1 VAIANSQIIDACV
14 LINLLATE
22 EIDGILNA
30 TLRTSVICSTVE
42 KETIYLRT
50 DDPQN
55 PQELIQTS
63 PFVQNGLLTICEL
76 EGPEEKALY
85 VDYAS
90 VLDDGEAMTLAI
102 AVSRG
107 WVLVTDEKKAR
118 RIFLEDVGDRARL
131 VGTSELLREW
141 SESQRISP
149 HVITRVLTSIE
160 RRARYR
166 PPPTDLNFDW
176 WITSITE

>member
-14 LINLLATE
+14 LINLLATK
-22 EIDGILNA
+22 EIDGILKA
-30 TLRTSVICSTVE
+30 TLRTSLICSTVE

-63 PFVQNGLLTICEL
+63 PLVEKGLLTICQL
-76 EGPEEKALY
+76 EGPDEKALY

-107 WVLVTDEKKAR
+107 WVLVTDERKAR
-118 RIFLEDVGDRARL
+118 RLFLEDVGDPARL
-131 VGTSELLREW
+131 IGTSELLREW
-141 SESQRISP
+141 SESERISP
-149 HVITRVLTSIE
+149 EGIRSVLVAIE
-160 RRARYR
+160 KRARYR
-166 PPPTDLNFDW
+166 PPSTDPNLDW
-176 WITSITE
+176 WNTSITG

>member
-1 VAIANSQIIDACV
+1 VAVQTPQIIDACV

-30 TLRTSVICSTVE
+30 TLRTSLICSAVE
-42 KETIYLRT
+42 KEAIYLRT

-63 PFVQNGLLTICEL
+63 PFVQSGLLTICEL
-76 EGPEEKALY
+76 ESAEEKALY

-102 AVSRG
+102 SVSRG

-118 RIFLEDVGDRARL
+118 RLFSEDVGDPARL
-131 VGTSELLREW
+131 VGTSELIREW
-141 SESQRISP
+141 SKSEGISP
-149 HVITRVLTSIE
+149 KGIARVLAAIE